1 MNSEQVGKVNQGV
14 KALLLQVKSLA
25 SSLPD
30 VDERDTGAIVG
41 SCQEVSRL
49 LLALTA
55 QLRDVGESS
64 FADTVLAELRLT
76 VQSFLSLVKRFVA
89 DESFDDDATNAA
101 VLAVTAA
108 IKPVIDTVNRRKAT
122 LLAADAPPPPS
133 VLDESSTP
141 SLASPSLVA
150 AVTVAG
156 SPSPVT
162 TVAPAVAPATPTVV
176 SPSSPPVSPRTSDAA
191 AADDDDKS
199 KNSSLLRK
207 MSRSISNAS
216 EKMRAKLK
224 RAPTES
230 TASPPPPVAAA
241 AATASGND
249 ELADSDSKRERAA
262 KGGGFMDTLRSRFR
276 LPQGWFKIKL
286 SKEKKQDAKE
296 KLESDLEQVDAA
308 ESEEIVQRLKKL
320 DDETVTAGDVGDIA
334 IAVKAARVNLE
345 TRVSSSS
352 GGPDNTRA
360 RESIMRLKS
369 MEKTLAE
376 TLRESISLAAP
387 PVLQPEPKKPEPAA
401 PATPVAA
408 APPARPDIAD
418 LQDTAQLEE
427 LLGIDEKA
435 TLSELDAL
443 LETAKDAEPAQQQQ
457 PSAEDTEWSAI
468 ENLLSEYA

>member
-1 MNSEQVGKVNQGV
+1 
-14 KALLLQVKSLA
+14 
-25 SSLPD
+25 
-30 VDERDTGAIVG
+30 
-41 SCQEVSRL
+41 
-49 LLALTA
+49 
-55 QLRDVGESS
+55 
-64 FADTVLAELRLT
+64 
-76 VQSFLSLVKRFVA
+76 
-89 DESFDDDATNAA
+89 
-101 VLAVTAA
+101 
-108 IKPVIDTVNRRKAT
+108 
-122 LLAADAPPPPS
+122 
-133 VLDESSTP
+133 
-141 SLASPSLVA
+141 
-150 AVTVAG
+150 
-156 SPSPVT
+156 
-162 TVAPAVAPATPTVV
+162 
-176 SPSSPPVSPRTSDAA
+176 VSPRTSD

-230 TASPPPPVAAA
+230 TASPPAPVAAA
-241 AATASGND
+241 ASGSD
-249 ELADSDSKRERAA
+249 ELPDSDSKRERAA

-352 GGPDNTRA
+352 GPDNTRA

-387 PVLQPEPKKPEPAA
+387 PLLQPEPKKADPAA

-408 APPARPDIAD
+408 TPPSRPDIAD

-443 LETAKDAEPAQQQQ
+443 LETAKDAEPAPQQ
-457 PSAEDTEWSAI
+457 PSADDTEWSAI

>member
-122 LLAADAPPPPS
+122 LLAADAPPPPPS

-230 TASPPPPVAAA
+230 TASPPAPVAAA
-241 AATASGND
+241 AAASGND